1 MLTSMLKERF
11 LLKLFQSVE
20 FSDDI
25 ALKSVTIVPK
35 EVTVS
40 GRKQQVNTVSKVVM
54 KVNVAGQ
61 TKNFSAVKYF

>member
-11 LLKLFQSVE
+11 LLKIVPIGK

-40 GRKQQVNTVSKVVM
+40 GRKQQVNTVSKVVYE
-54 KVNVAGQ
+54 G
-61 TKNFSAVKYF
+61 